1 VAVVTLK
8 PQTTA
13 TAQELPTHVA
23 AYLAAFI
30 VSVAVEDRSK
40 LLPRNAKGKT
50 LETEL
55 RRLFVDNVLVSPAF

>member
-1 VAVVTLK
+1 
-8 PQTTA
+8 
-13 TAQELPTHVA
+13 VA

>member
-13 TAQELPTHVA
+13 TEQELPAHAA

-30 VSVAVEDRSK
+30 VSVAIEYWSE
-40 LLPRNAKGKT
+40 LLPRNAKGKM
-50 LETEL
+50 LKTEL
-55 RRLFVDNVLVSPAF
+55 RKLFVDNALVSPAF